1 MYPTVKRRAHVNSIS
16 LSTVERAG
24 LSEYPGLAQLAY
36 VPATA
41 IDKRI
46 ALAAKAQQSIIVRL
60 LARRP
65 LPVYDICRMQ
75 IDRNL
80 RCLNER
86 WVIQSR
92 AGELNATVHQSTR
105 SYRISFPEDLV
116 QQLEEFL
123 TLWRPMLPGS
133 DVPELFTSPTGHRYS
148 SSALNNVVRTIVRI
162 HTGHAIDIR
171 QVRVIW
177 ATEFLNATGDFAAAA
192 EVLGETADTIIR
204 RYAHLRRAEPGAQAD
219 RFFSKHV
226 TSQS

>member
-105 SYRISFPEDLV
+105 SYRISFPEDL
-116 QQLEEFL
+116 FSS
-123 TLWRPMLPGS
+123 WRNS
-133 DVPELFTSPTGHRYS
+133 
-148 SSALNNVVRTIVRI
+148 
-162 HTGHAIDIR
+162 
-171 QVRVIW
+171 
-177 ATEFLNATGDFAAAA
+177 
-192 EVLGETADTIIR
+192 
-204 RYAHLRRAEPGAQAD
+204 
-219 RFFSKHV
+219 
-226 TSQS
+226 